1 MVAGIF
7 FIFTYPKRAR
17 DLNVTMKKT
26 FPVIFTLIA
35 LSILGI
41 LFIQI
46 SWLQGLMILQKNQL
60 SDKLNNSGVQV
71 STEIGKKMNSGL
83 SFHFPKKG
91 LGLQDDYHLHN
102 FEETTISDIYT
113 FDEVNKKIKIALD
126 KYGLNDLHFE
136 FAIADKKGNI
146 EMKSKQFE
154 DVFSDEV
161 NALQAR
167 VPIIPSDIMEPT
179 GPFETIIIVAPNIRY
194 YLLRSLLWIIVGVVL
209 FIIVVLAAFFIT
221 IRSLI
226 TQRKLVEIKRDFIN
240 NMTHELKTPLA
251 TISLAVD
258 ALRSSKVNSD
268 PKSVEYFS
276 NIIKEENVRMNKHVE
291 TILQAA
297 QLDKKENE
305 LNKQEVDIHDLILGV
320 VDSFKLQLEGKPS
333 NVQTILEANP
343 SLIKVDEEHLLHVLS
358 NLIDNAIKYSKND
371 IDIIIKTKTLGNKL
385 SISIQ
390 DKGIGMDADA
400 RKHIFEKFYRAHS
413 GNVHDVKGYGLGMS
427 YVKWVIDSHKGVIT
441 VHSEVGIGTAIEI
454 ILPI

>member
-1 MVAGIF
+1 
-7 FIFTYPKRAR
+7 
-17 DLNVTMKKT
+17 MKKT

>member
-1 MVAGIF
+1 
-7 FIFTYPKRAR
+7 
-17 DLNVTMKKT
+17 MKKT
-26 FPVIFTLIA
+26 FPVIFVLIA

-46 SWLQGLMILQKNQL
+46 SWLQGLMFLQKNQL
-60 SDKLNNSGVQV
+60 SDKLNQSGLLV
-71 STEIGKKMNSGL
+71 SNDVSKKVNSGL
-83 SFHFPKKG
+83 SFRLPKKG
-91 LGLQDDYHLHN
+91 LGLNDDYHLHN
-102 FEETTISDIYT
+102 FEETTISDIYNY
-113 FDEVNKKIKIALD
+113 EEMQKKIKLALD
-126 KYGLNDLHFE
+126 KYGLNDLAFE

-146 EMKSKQFE
+146 EMKSKKFE
-154 DVFSDEV
+154 DVFSDEI
-161 NALQAR
+161 NTLQAR
-167 VPIIPSDIMEPT
+167 ITVIPSDIMEPT

-194 YLLRSLLWIIVGVVL
+194 YLLRSLLWVIVGVVV

-221 IRSLI
+221 IRSLM

-258 ALRSSKVNSD
+258 ALKSTKVNTD
-268 PKSVEYFS
+268 PKSVDYFS

-305 LNKQEVDIHDLILGV
+305 LNKQEVDLHDLILGV

-343 SLIKVDEEHLLHVLS
+343 SNIKVDEEHLLHVLS
-358 NLIDNAIKYSKND
+358 NLIDNAIKYSKNE
-371 IDIIIKTKTLGNKL
+371 IDITIQTKTLNNKTC
-385 SISIQ
+385 IRII
-390 DKGIGMDADA
+390 DKGIGMDANA

-427 YVKWVIDSHKGVIT
+427 YVKWVIDSHKGQIT
-441 VHSEVGIGTAIEI
+441 VHSEIGLGTAIEI
-454 ILPI
+454 ILPN

>member
-1 MVAGIF
+1 
-7 FIFTYPKRAR
+7 
-17 DLNVTMKKT
+17 MKKT
-26 FPVIFTLIA
+26 FPVIFVLIA

-46 SWLQGLMILQKNQL
+46 SWLQGLMFLQKNQL
-60 SDKLNNSGVQV
+60 SDKINQSGVLV
-71 STEIGKKMNSGL
+71 SNDVAKKMNSGL
-83 SFHFPKKG
+83 SFRLPKKG
-91 LGLQDDYHLHN
+91 LSLNNDYHLHN
-102 FEETTISDIYT
+102 FEEITISDIYNY
-113 FDEVNKKIKIALD
+113 EEMQKKIKLALD
-126 KYGLNDLHFE
+126 KYGLNDLPFE

-146 EMKSKQFE
+146 EMKSKKFE
-154 DVFSDEV
+154 DVFSDDI
-161 NALQAR
+161 NTLQAR
-167 VPIIPSDIMEPT
+167 ITVMPSDIMEPA
-179 GPFETIIIVAPNIRY
+179 GPFETIIIIAPNIRY
-194 YLLRSLLWIIVGVVL
+194 YLLRSLLWVIVGVVV

-221 IRSLI
+221 IRSLM

-258 ALRSSKVNSD
+258 ALKSTKVNTD
-268 PKSVEYFS
+268 PKSVDYFS

-358 NLIDNAIKYSKND
+358 NLIDNAIKYSKTE
-371 IDIIIKTKTLGNKL
+371 IDIALQTKTLNNKTC
-385 SISIQ
+385 IRII
-390 DKGIGMDADA
+390 DKGIGMDANA

-427 YVKWVIDSHKGVIT
+427 YVKWVIDSHKGQIT
-441 VHSEVGIGTAIEI
+441 VQSEVGVGTAIEI
-454 ILPI
+454 ILPN

>member
-1 MVAGIF
+1 
-7 FIFTYPKRAR
+7 
-17 DLNVTMKKT
+17 MKKT

-209 FIIVVLAAFFIT
+209 FIIV
-221 IRSLI
+221 
-226 TQRKLVEIKRDFIN
+226 
-240 NMTHELKTPLA
+240 
-251 TISLAVD
+251 
-258 ALRSSKVNSD
+258 AL
-268 PKSVEYFS
+268 Y
-276 NIIKEENVRMNKHVE
+276 
-291 TILQAA
+291 
-297 QLDKKENE
+297 
-305 LNKQEVDIHDLILGV
+305 
-320 VDSFKLQLEGKPS
+320 
-333 NVQTILEANP
+333 
-343 SLIKVDEEHLLHVLS
+343 
-358 NLIDNAIKYSKND
+358 
-371 IDIIIKTKTLGNKL
+371 
-385 SISIQ
+385 
-390 DKGIGMDADA
+390 
-400 RKHIFEKFYRAHS
+400 
-413 GNVHDVKGYGLGMS
+413 
-427 YVKWVIDSHKGVIT
+427 
-441 VHSEVGIGTAIEI
+441 
-454 ILPI
+454 